1 MGKSWSDSLVA
12 ADTLQMVLHRIQA
25 DPRYVEGLTYGVPR
39 PGHDEGSVVNH
50 IAKLER
56 TVDKLAPMLS
66 AEEYYKMLIL
76 VHVHDAFK
84 LEGKRRTGHRVSL
97 LHPDSH
103 ASLAARFLAK
113 YVNDLSLVSIV
124 QYHDEG
130 FALWQKF
137 QKQGCLDEKRLQEH
151 VLSKIMD
158 MNLYLLFTV
167 VDSFTESK
175 MKTHSPRWFVDMV
188 NQHVHTPRV
197 YEAMALLG
205 I

>member
-1 MGKSWSDSLVA
+1 MANTRTDSLAVA
-12 ADTLQMVLHRIQA
+12 DNLQTVLQHIQA

-39 PGHDEGSVVNH
+39 PGHDEGSVANH
-50 IAKLER
+50 IAELER
-56 TVDKLAPMLS
+56 TVDKLPLILS
-66 AEEYYKMLIL
+66 VDEYWKLLIL
-76 VHVHDAFK
+76 VHVHDTFK
-84 LEGKRRTGHRVSL
+84 LEGKRRTGHQVSL

-103 ASLAARFLAK
+103 ASLAARFLSE
-113 YVNDLSLVSIV
+113 YVDDLSLVSIV

-137 QKQGCLDEKRLQEH
+137 KKRGYLDEKRLQEH
-151 VLSKIMD
+151 VLSKIID

-175 MKTHSPRWFVDMV
+175 MRDRSPRWFVDVV
-188 NQHVHTPRV
+188 NQHVQTPRV